1 MKRLA
6 LALKATRSLESLL
19 KRRGGEAV
27 LLHCEG
33 RYSFFFFFFE
43 RIVQR
48 EKHNS
53 GLQGEVVTIQLADLV
68 NSTLDL

>member
-19 KRRGGEAV
+19 KRRGGEDV

-33 RYSFFFFFFE
+33 RFSFFE
-43 RIVQR
+43 RIVQGG
-48 EKHNS
+48 EHTS
-53 GLQGEVVTIQLADLV
+53 GLQDEVVNNTV
-68 NSTLDL
+68 GRSR